1 MAWWSG
7 LALGRTP
14 RHRWADS
21 MSQTLFDDQIEPG
34 IPGGAG
40 SPLADRM
47 RPLSLDE
54 VVGQAVVGPRGY
66 LRRAIAEDRVPS
78 LILWGPPG
86 SGKTTIARIVAGAV
100 PCRFVPFSAVTSGI
114 KEVKEVMAGTALLRD
129 SPVRRTVLFVDEIH
143 RFNRAQQDAFLPY
156 VEKGD
161 IVLIGA
167 TTENPSFHINAAL
180 MSRCRLVVLKPL
192 TVEDL
197 QTIVGRA
204 LVDSER
210 GIGRSGIRLT
220 EDGMAMLTQLSSGD
234 ARKALNLLELL
245 AHSLDDSGTREADAA
260 AVAEVAQQKVLLYD
274 RAGEEHFN
282 IISAFHK
289 SMREGDP
296 DGSIY
301 WLARMLTAG
310 EDPLYVARRLV
321 RFATEDVGLADPQAL
336 PQALAAW
343 DAFAR
348 LGSPEGELAL
358 AQATLYMALAP
369 KSNSAYEALGKA
381 RHAVEEKPAEP
392 VPMALRN
399 APTKLMEQQGYG
411 RGYVYSHAT
420 SEGVGGIDCLPES
433 LQGSEFYRPRDRGF
447 ERQLARRLTRFRILQ
462 EQVRTKSRQTNK

>member
-1 MAWWSG
+1 
-7 LALGRTP
+7 
-14 RHRWADS
+14 
-21 MSQTLFDDQIEPG
+21 MSQTLFDDQIDPD
-34 IPGGAG
+34 PSGGPAT
-40 SPLADRM
+40 PLADRM

-86 SGKTTIARIVAGAV
+86 SGKTTIARIIAGAV

-114 KEVKEVMAGTALLRD
+114 KEVKEVMAGSALMRD

-197 QTIVGRA
+197 EAIVFRA
-204 LVDSER
+204 LADPER
-210 GIGRSGIRLT
+210 GLGRSGIRLT
-220 EDGMAMLTQLSSGD
+220 QEGMSMLVQMATGD
-234 ARKALNLLELL
+234 ARRALNLLEMV
-245 AHSLDDSGTREADAA
+245 AHALDESGTREADAA
-260 AVAEVAQQKVLLYD
+260 AVGEVAQQKVLLYD

-282 IISAFHK
+282 VISAFHK

-296 DGSIY
+296 DGSLY

-336 PQALAAW
+336 PQSLAAW
-343 DAFAR
+343 DAFSR

-358 AQATLYMALAP
+358 AQATLYLALAP
-369 KSNSAYEALGKA
+369 KSNSAYEAFGKA
-381 RHAVEEKPAEP
+381 RRAVEEKPAEP

-399 APTKLMEQQGYG
+399 APTRLMEQQGYG

-420 SEGVGGIDCLPES
+420 TEGVGGIDCLPDV
-433 LQGSEFYRPRDRGF
+433 LQGTELYRPRDRGF
-447 ERQLARRLTRFRILQ
+447 EKQLARRLTRFRALQ
-462 EQVRTKSRQTNK
+462 EQVRRKSGSRQTKR

>member
-1 MAWWSG
+1 MDEMN
-7 LALGRTP
+7 
-14 RHRWADS
+14 H
-21 MSQTLFDDQIEPG
+21 TLFDDQIEQDPAAG
-34 IPGGAG
+34 AIP
-40 SPLADRM
+40 PLADRM
-47 RPLSLDE
+47 RPLTLDE

-66 LRRAIAEDRVPS
+66 LRRALARDRVPS

-86 SGKTTIARIVAGAV
+86 SGKTTIARLIAGAI

-114 KEVKEVMAGTALLRD
+114 KEVKEIMAGAVLRRD
-129 SPVRRTVLFVDEIH
+129 SAVRRTILFVDEIH

-197 QTIVGRA
+197 ETIVARA
-204 LVDSER
+204 LADRER
-210 GIGRSGIRLT
+210 GLGRSGIRLT
-220 EDGMAMLTQLSSGD
+220 KDGTAMLVQLASGD

-245 AHSLDDSGTREADAA
+245 AHDLHGSAGREADAA
-260 AVAEVAQQKVLLYD
+260 AVGEVAQRKVLLYD

-282 IISAFHK
+282 LISAFHK
-289 SMREGDP
+289 SMRESDP
-296 DGSIY
+296 DGSLY

-321 RFATEDVGLADPQAL
+321 RFATEDVGLADPQGL

-343 DAFAR
+343 DTFSR

-358 AQATLYMALAP
+358 AQATLYLALAP
-369 KSNSAYEALGKA
+369 KSNAVYEALGKA
-381 RHAVEEKPAEP
+381 RRAVEEKPAEP
-392 VPMALRN
+392 VPLPLRN

-411 RGYVYSHAT
+411 SGYVYSHAT
-420 SEGVGGIDCLPES
+420 PEGVGGIDCLPES
-433 LQGSEFYRPRDRGF
+433 LRGSQFYRPGDRGF
-447 ERQLARRLTRFRILQ
+447 EKQLARRLARYRVLR
-462 EQVRTKSRQTNK
+462 EQARKTPGSH

>member
-1 MAWWSG
+1 
-7 LALGRTP
+7 
-14 RHRWADS
+14 
-21 MSQTLFDDQIEPG
+21 MSHTLFDDQIDPD
-34 IPGGAG
+34 PSGGAAT
-40 SPLADRM
+40 PLADRM

-66 LRRAIAEDRVPS
+66 LRRAIAEERVPS

-86 SGKTTIARIVAGAV
+86 SGKTTIARIIARAV

-114 KEVKEVMAGTALLRD
+114 KEVKEVMAGSALMRD
-129 SPVRRTVLFVDEIH
+129 SAVRRTVLFVDEIH

-197 QTIVGRA
+197 EAIVVRA
-204 LVDSER
+204 LADPER
-210 GIGRSGIRLT
+210 GLGRSGIRLSQ
-220 EDGMAMLTQLSSGD
+220 DGMSMLVQMATGD
-234 ARKALNLLELL
+234 ARRALNLLEMV
-245 AHSLDDSGTREADAA
+245 AHALDESGTREADAA
-260 AVAEVAQQKVLLYD
+260 AVGEVAQQKVLLYD

-282 IISAFHK
+282 LISAFHK

-296 DGSIY
+296 DGSLY

-336 PQALAAW
+336 PQSLAAW
-343 DAFAR
+343 DAFSR

-358 AQATLYMALAP
+358 AQATLYLALAP
-369 KSNSAYEALGKA
+369 KSNSVYEAFGKA
-381 RHAVEEKPAEP
+381 RRAVEEKPAEP

-399 APTKLMEQQGYG
+399 APTRLMEQQGYG

-420 SEGVGGIDCLPES
+420 TEGVGGIDCLPDA
-433 LQGSEFYRPRDRGF
+433 LQGTELYRPRDRGF
-447 ERQLARRLTRFRILQ
+447 EKQLARRLTRFRALQ
-462 EQVRTKSRQTNK
+462 EQVRRKSGSRQTKR